1 MNFFKKALVASAV
14 VATFGASAAVITP
27 STTLTQISKEGIAA
41 NIAVPDTGFDFNVK
55 AEVLTP
61 AASHIKVTFGA
72 DVDLTTPA
80 ATLVTNTTTSQ
91 TAGSSS
97 RGDLDITFGT
107 GSFTFDNLAIDTTTA
122 GAHFV
127 TFDVSIG
134 QPIAAGAAFNVTFA
148 SGKVAAASVA
158 TYTAT
163 DTSVID
169 SGNGAIS
176 EEVDQFT
183 FAVKTPLDG
192 LIKRDDLTT
201 YIDGVV
207 DVLELSITNVPGLNR
222 AITATG
228 ATALLS
234 GNFTG
239 VTVGAGN
246 EAIGTLSGLGT
257 NVPTTPLTIPV
268 EQEMLLTLDG
278 AAVTAATNT
287 VILTTTHAAG
297 DIPVTGDVN
306 VLYTVAGNFTGGS
319 KVLNNKLNGGEW
331 AIDAT
336 IINVPYLPVGFDG
349 TNSTVILANE
359 GALDTDVIVTA
370 IDQNGM
376 TYGPVNLNAGTGFA
390 GGLPAQTVS
399 KVSDVFLMDLLSA
412 AAGTKLSVTF
422 NIDANEGVV
431 NGYAYT
437 QKAGTGRSEVS
448 SSQQRGN

>member
-163 DTSVID
+163 DSAVID

-239 VTVGAGN
+239 VTTGVG
-246 EAIGTLSGLGT
+246 EAVGSATTGLA
-257 NVPTTPLTIPV
+257 PTTTPV
-268 EQEMLLTLDG
+268 TLPIEQEMLITLDG
-278 AAVTAATNT
+278 AAALAATNT
-287 VILTTTHAAG
+287 VTVTTTHAAG

-306 VLYTVAGNFTGGS
+306 VLYTVAGNFTGGT
-319 KVLNNKLNGGEW
+319 KILNNKLNGGEW

-399 KVSDVFLMDLLSA
+399 KVSDAFLMDLLSA